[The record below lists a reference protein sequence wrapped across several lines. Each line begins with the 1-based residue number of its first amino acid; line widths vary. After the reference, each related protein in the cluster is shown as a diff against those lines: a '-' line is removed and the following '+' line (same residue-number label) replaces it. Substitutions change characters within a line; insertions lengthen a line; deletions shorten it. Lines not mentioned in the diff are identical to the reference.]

1 VWVGTITR
9 DIGVYFTTRSW
20 SLTTHA
26 IDPEVDE
33 ARSYLTE
40 DLATAQAIEKVGL
53 VPGVGAA
60 TSDEPHRNFMQA
72 PWWTDGMREVYL
84 MSDER
89 TRLEDLQYF
98 DWEAH

>member
-1 VWVGTITR
+1 MLG
-9 DIGVYFTTRSW
+9 
-20 SLTTHA
+20 
-26 IDPEVDE
+26 
-33 ARSYLTE
+33 
-40 DLATAQAIEKVGL
+40 